1 MNSDAGAGAL
11 EQFTILAKGTK
22 GNGCAALI
30 QQVLSTRKIVVFGEL
45 LAMQSMQ
52 ALRGTEHEPSLK
64 LLEIFAYGT
73 YADYQNQRTTANLPE
88 LTTPQLRKLRL
99 LTMLTLAHKH
109 ESIPYAT
116 LFQALGLDGNVR
128 EVEDLIIE
136 AIYMGFLSGR
146 LDQRRGLFRVKGAVG
161 RDVRLE
167 DVEGMIGKLRKWL
180 GNAEMLLENFEER
193 MRDIHAGRA
202 ELQQQRHKYVQQ
214 FEQVKTQLNTGVQ
227 PYRGGGGGGGG
238 VGGFDGMDGYDDIE
252 AFFPGEG
259 VGGGGGGVGG
269 RRKSAAEG
277 RFKRKSN
284 REPTSRPRNK

>member
-1 MNSDAGAGAL
+1 MTCFG
-11 EQFTILAKGTK
+11 KPY
-22 GNGCAALI
+22 
-30 QQVLSTRKIVVFGEL
+30 LSL
-45 LAMQSMQ
+45 L
-52 ALRGTEHEPSLK
+52 TFPPPFPSL
-64 LLEIFAYGT
+64 L
-73 YADYQNQRTTANLPE
+73 
-88 LTTPQLRKLRL
+88 
-99 LTMLTLAHKH
+99 
-109 ESIPYAT
+109 SS
-116 LFQALGLDGNVR
+116 LF
-128 EVEDLIIE
+128 I
-136 AIYMGFLSGR
+136 S
-146 LDQRRGLFRVKGAVG
+146 
-161 RDVRLE
+161 
-167 DVEGMIGKLRKWL
+167 
-180 GNAEMLLENFEER
+180 
-193 MRDIHAGRA
+193 DIHAGRA